1 MIKALIF
8 DLGGVIVPIDFSQV
22 YRRFEAHSGLTRE
35 EIRARLTDGNLVAAF
50 ESGRLSEDAFRGE
63 LNRRLGISLTHDEYV
78 DSWNA
83 LFDPAATAG
92 ILPES
97 LIADLAARCPV
108 LALSN
113 NNETHFNWVG
123 PRYRHLTHMRHVIL
137 SHRFGIPKPAREIYD
152 EAVRLAGCAP
162 GDCFFTDDG
171 PAYVEAAR
179 AAGLDAELFTGEAT
193 LREQLA
199 RRGLLNSA

>member
-1 MIKALIF
+1 MIKAIVF
-8 DLGGVIVPIDFSQV
+8 DLGGVIVPIDFAHV

-35 EIRARLTDGNLVAAF
+35 EIRARLTDGNLVMEF
-50 ESGRLSEDAFRGE
+50 ECGRLTEDQFRGE
-63 LNRRLGISLTHDEYV
+63 LNRRLGIALTPAEYQ

-97 LIADLAARCPV
+97 LIAELAARYPV

-123 PRYRHLTHMRHVIL
+123 PRYRHLRHMRHVIL
-137 SHRFGIPKPAREIYD
+137 SHRFGAAKPGREIYG

-162 GDCFFTDDG
+162 GECFFTDDG

-179 AAGLDAELFTGEAT
+179 AAGLDAELFTDEAA
-193 LREQLA
+193 LRGQLA
-199 RRGLLNSA
+199 RRGVLPG

>member
-8 DLGGVIVPIDFSQV
+8 DLGGVIVPIDFTQV
-22 YRRFEAHSGLTRE
+22 YLRFEAHSGLTRE
-35 EIRARLTDGNLVAAF
+35 EIRARLTDANLVMEF
-50 ESGRLSEDAFRGE
+50 ECGRLTETEFRGE
-63 LNRRLGISLTHDEYV
+63 LNRRLGIALTHAEYQ

-92 ILPES
+92 ILPERF
-97 LIADLAARCPV
+97 IADLAARYPV

-123 PRYRHLTHMRHVIL
+123 PRYRHLNHMRHVIL
-137 SHRFGIPKPAREIYD
+137 SHRFGQAKPGREIYD

-162 GDCFFTDDG
+162 GECFFTDDG
-171 PAYVEAAR
+171 PAYVDAAR
-179 AAGLDAELFTGEAT
+179 AAGLDAELFTGEAA
-193 LREQLA
+193 LREHLS
-199 RRGLLNSA
+199 RRGIPTGA